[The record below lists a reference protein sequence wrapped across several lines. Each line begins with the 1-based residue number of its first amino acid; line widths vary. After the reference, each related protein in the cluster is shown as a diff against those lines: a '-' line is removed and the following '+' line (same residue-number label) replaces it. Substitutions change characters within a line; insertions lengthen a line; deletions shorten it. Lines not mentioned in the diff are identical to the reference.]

1 MEEEAQEA
9 IEQPLEQEEAPQ
21 AAPEP
26 PQVDPETVEEAK
38 KYGWRAKEEFDLAPE
53 GWVDADRFMEL
64 PATQRKVLKDQNK
77 ALTGQIDEL
86 KAQSENVAREAARAA
101 KLAMEQQQRQ
111 HQEQIAKL
119 QFEQRKAAEVGDMAE
134 YDRLNA
140 ERQKVEGVQPAQQPT
155 QPQRSQEY
163 QAHHQSA
170 EWAKDP
176 ILWKFAV
183 DAVNQG
189 GDTVLGMR
197 DIDQLKY
204 AEAKVREYFP
214 HKFEAPEPPKPAK
227 PSKVDGGGI
236 GGAAPKK
243 GINSLPADA
252 RKAGK
257 EFVEAGVFK
266 DMEAY
271 AKAYFEGDE

>member
-1 MEEEAQEA
+1 MSEEQ
-9 IEQPLEQEEAPQ
+9 QEEFIEAPEVEVEVE
-21 AAPEP
+21 AAPAPPEP
-26 PQVDPETVEEAK
+26 EIDSETIEEAK

-77 ALTGQIDEL
+77 TLNERIQSLEGQN
-86 KAQSENVAREAARAA
+86 ASVAREAARAT
-101 KLAMEQQQRQ
+101 KLAME
-111 HQEQIAKL
+111 EQKRAHEAQL
-119 QFEQRKAAEVGDMAE
+119 NDLRNQQRKAAELGDMAE
-134 YDRLNA
+134 YDRLNV
-140 ERQKVEGVQPAQQPT
+140 ERQKVAESQPAQQPQ
-155 QPQRSQEY
+155 QPEHSPEY
-163 QAHHQSA
+163 QAHHSSA

-176 ILWKFAV
+176 ILWKFAI

-189 GDTVLGMR
+189 GPTVMGMR

-214 HKFEAPEPPKPAK
+214 QKFEAPKPPSP
-227 PSKVDGGGI
+227 PKVDGGGI
-236 GGAAPKK
+236 GGGAAPKK
-243 GINSLPADA
+243 GVNALPADA
-252 RKAGK
+252 RRAGK